1 LADLPAHR
9 TGERIENRS
18 SFVRVFQHRLTRIGL
33 ASLAVPAVI
42 FATGTAAQAHYE
54 VVHQGYD
61 YAVIYADHFSGAVCD
76 KEADGHYV
84 YAQFVHGVSPV
95 TTITDGGDPGCDYGG
110 WSDDRAR
117 EFRVCESVPNAKDYC
132 SPWIYT

>member
-1 LADLPAHR
+1 M
-9 TGERIENRS
+9 
-18 SFVRVFQHRLTRIGL
+18 VRVFKNRFTRIGL
-33 ASLAVPAVI
+33 AALAVPVVI
-42 FATGTAAQAHYE
+42 LATGTAAQAHYE
-54 VVHQGYD
+54 AIYQGSD

-95 TTITDGGDPGCDYGG
+95 TTITDGGDPGCDYGS

-132 SPWIYT
+132 TSWIYT